1 MTSMLQPNWGPR
13 GGNPRETPEIE
24 KKNSSGASA
33 PLSPGY
39 RFWSGAPITDM
50 GESSMLRPGEN
61 VPQCPSK
68 LVTTHRWKVQSAS
81 ASISSRT
88 RAPAARRTRRM
99 FLRYFPKPDDVT
111 AGPGWI
117 PSLLQ
122 ARTGNIPPQSSLQ
135 KPLMRSTQTP
145 SSSLARERSSPLKS

>member
-1 MTSMLQPNWGPR
+1 MLQPNWGPR

-24 KKNSSGASA
+24 KQPRSERAAQPWLQILVG
-33 PLSPGY
+33 SPHY
-39 RFWSGAPITDM
+39 RYGWVVNAKAWG
-50 GESSMLRPGEN
+50 N